1 MKKEFTFNIIFLVAI
16 NLAIKP
22 FYALV
27 IDTTVQNRVGPESY
41 GIFLA
46 LFNFVY
52 IQQIFADLGLQSFNN
67 IKIARDPKELKTIFP
82 KVLGTK
88 IVFIVFFF
96 LIILLTA
103 PLLGYAKY
111 LSTTLGWIIG
121 SAAGVS
127 LILYFRSNI
136 SGIGKYF
143 TDSIFSVLDKVIL
156 IGILSYL
163 LWISPSEQP
172 FLIIDFVKAQFLS
185 VAITL
190 AITFIYTHLYIIKI
204 RVNFDWTFSK
214 NLIRQSLPYATLILL
229 MAGYSRLDGIMLEQL
244 MSDNGL
250 EAGKYASAF
259 RLYDTWNGFT
269 FLFAGLLLPMFTKLI
284 AKKQNIRDIEI
295 WAASL
300 LTLGSIFMVAISVV
314 YGREIL
320 DVFYTREMDAA
331 YVYSFKFL
339 MIAGVPLSL
348 IYIYSTLLTA
358 NGNLGLL
365 NKVAIGGFLI
375 NLVLNVVFIP
385 YYGAIGA
392 ALTTLFTQWVV
403 FILQYLSARRIFELR
418 FNTEKVIK
426 FILLAGIVFVLLL
439 AGETYMNIHWV
450 TTIVLTGM
458 IYTILAFLLKL
469 IKKEDLL
476 WKRTI

>member
-1 MKKEFTFNIIFLVAI
+1 M
-16 NLAIKP
+16 
-22 FYALV
+22 
-27 IDTTVQNRVGPESY
+27 
-41 GIFLA
+41 
-46 LFNFVY
+46 
-52 IQQIFADLGLQSFNN
+52 
-67 IKIARDPKELKTIFP
+67 
-82 KVLGTK
+82 
-88 IVFIVFFF
+88 
-96 LIILLTA
+96 
-103 PLLGYAKY
+103 
-111 LSTTLGWIIG
+111 
-121 SAAGVS
+121 
-127 LILYFRSNI
+127 
-136 SGIGKYF
+136 
-143 TDSIFSVLDKVIL
+143 
-156 IGILSYL
+156 
-163 LWISPSEQP
+163 
-172 FLIIDFVKAQFLS
+172 
-185 VAITL
+185 
-190 AITFIYTHLYIIKI
+190 
-204 RVNFDWTFSK
+204 
-214 NLIRQSLPYATLILL
+214 
-229 MAGYSRLDGIMLEQL
+229 
-244 MSDNGL
+244 
-250 EAGKYASAF
+250 
-259 RLYDTWNGFT
+259 
-269 FLFAGLLLPMFTKLI
+269 
-284 AKKQNIRDIEI
+284 
-295 WAASL
+295 
-300 LTLGSIFMVAISVV
+300 TLGSIFMVAISVV

-450 TTIVLTGM
+450 ITIVLTGM